1 MGLVAVAMV
10 ALTCATGSY
19 FMMKLNVRGTFRSYQ
34 RSKAM
39 FAILVGAKAYTLT
52 VSRVPMRSSSSS
64 SWSRASLTSQSFSCS
79 HAPVARRQRA

>member
-52 VSRVPMRSSSSS
+52 VSRS
-64 SWSRASLTSQSFSCS
+64 SWSRASLTSQRF
-79 HAPVARRQRA
+79 